1 MGPVMTPLK
10 LMLDT
15 NVWLDYFL
23 ARTPGHRAASELLEL
38 AEDSERIALYTSSLS
53 IKDLAYLLERDMKAG
68 AREAGVA
75 VTERVSAAARETAW
89 GCVRLVLEQSL
100 IVPVG
105 HPEVLQAF
113 TLKSVHDDLE
123 DDLLL
128 GSAYRADVDCVVTY
142 DAALAR
148 RSPVRCVSV
157 HEALEIA
164 RRAVS

>member
-1 MGPVMTPLK
+1 MMPVK
-10 LMLDT
+10 LLLDT
-15 NVWLDYFL
+15 NVWLDFFL
-23 ARTPGHRAASELLEL
+23 ARTPGHQAASELLEL
-38 AEDSERIALYTSSLS
+38 AEGSERIALYTSSLS

-68 AREAGVA
+68 AREAGVS
-75 VTERVSAAARETAW
+75 VTGQVSAAARETAW

-128 GSAYRADVDCVVTY
+128 GSAYRAGVDYLVTY
-142 DAALAR
+142 DTKLAR
-148 RSPVRCVSV
+148 RSPVTCVTV
-157 HEALEIA
+157 CEALEIA
-164 RRAVS
+164 RKATS

>member
-1 MGPVMTPLK
+1 MTPVK
-10 LMLDT
+10 LLLDT

-23 ARTPGHRAASELLEL
+23 ARTPGHHAASELLEL
-38 AEDSERIALYTSSLS
+38 AEGSERIALYTSSLS
-53 IKDLAYLLERDMKAG
+53 IKDLAYLLERDMKMG
-68 AREAGVA
+68 AREAGVT
-75 VTERVSAAARETAW
+75 VTEQVSAAARETAW

-128 GSAYRADVDCVVTY
+128 GSAYRADVDYVVTY
-142 DAALAR
+142 DATLAR
-148 RSPVRCVSV
+148 RSPVKCVSV
-157 HEALEIA
+157 YEALEIA
-164 RRAVS
+164 QKATS

>member
-1 MGPVMTPLK
+1 MTPIK
-10 LMLDT
+10 LLLDT

-38 AEDSERIALYTSSLS
+38 VEGSERVALYTSSLS

-68 AREAGVA
+68 AREAGVS
-75 VTERVSAAARETAW
+75 VTEQVSSAARETAW

-100 IVPVG
+100 VVPVG

-128 GSAYRADVDCVVTY
+128 GSAYRADVDYVVTY
-142 DAALAR
+142 DAKLAR
-148 RSPVRCVSV
+148 NAPVTCVSV
-157 HEALEIA
+157 REALEIV
-164 RRAVS
+164 RRVTS

>member
-1 MGPVMTPLK
+1 MTPIK
-10 LMLDT
+10 LLLDT

-38 AEDSERIALYTSSLS
+38 VEGSERVALYTSSLS

-68 AREAGVA
+68 AREAGVS
-75 VTERVSAAARETAW
+75 VTEQVSSAARETAW

-100 IVPVG
+100 VVPVG

-128 GSAYRADVDCVVTY
+128 GSAYRADVDYVVTY
-142 DAALAR
+142 DTKLAR
-148 RSPVRCVSV
+148 RSPVACVTV
-157 HEALEIA
+157 REALEIA
-164 RRAVS
+164 QEAIS